1 MEQKDDQQTCY
12 YLYTCKTGWPM
23 LYSFY
28 QGRVHGQ
35 NLAYVVVYT
44 KKTTILCTLLFQE
57 NLHGKSLIKAP
68 LKHL

>member
-1 MEQKDDQQTCY
+1 
-12 YLYTCKTGWPM
+12 M

-28 QGRVHGQ
+28 QGRVYGQ